1 MNLSDIFEF
10 GCLMYVVVDESL
22 EGMLVGHVH
31 IHDRLQIKRLTLGL
45 ESYSFGR
52 MDNGENCFFH

>member
-1 MNLSDIFEF
+1 ML
-10 GCLMYVVVDESL
+10 VVDESL
-22 EGMLVGHVH
+22 EDMFVGHVH
-31 IHDRLQIKRLTLGL
+31 IHDRLQIKRLTLEL